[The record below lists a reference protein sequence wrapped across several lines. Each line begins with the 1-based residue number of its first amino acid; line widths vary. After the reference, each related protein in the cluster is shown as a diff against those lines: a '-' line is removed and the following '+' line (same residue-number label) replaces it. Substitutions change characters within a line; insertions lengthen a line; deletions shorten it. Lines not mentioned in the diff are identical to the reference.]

1 MKILLNALTKNTQE
15 KLIEEVKKLI
25 SNSPLITP
33 IMPKW
38 GKPYKTLITNAGKW
52 GWISDKLGYKYVKF
66 HPITKKKWSKI
77 PNLFYEIWNQFSDYE
92 KPPNCSLINVFPDQ
106 NAKLGLHQDK
116 DEKCFKAPVLSI
128 SLGNTALFKY
138 GIDKKNLKKVF
149 LPSGSIVLLKD
160 YSRLYYHSVQ
170 KIFVDK
176 NILKNDNPDLPSKFV
191 NGRISITLRKFSE

>member
-1 MKILLNALTKNTQE
+1 M
-15 KLIEEVKKLI
+15 
-25 SNSPLITP
+25 
-33 IMPKW
+33 

-52 GWISDKLGYKYVKF
+52 GWISDKIGYKYVKF

-106 NAKLGLHQDK
+106 NAQLGLHQDK

-138 GIDKKNLKKVF
+138 GIDKKNLKKKFFYHPVQLCCSKIILDYIITLYKKF
-149 LPSGSIVLLKD
+149 LLK
-160 YSRLYYHSVQ
+160 
-170 KIFVDK
+170 KIY
-176 NILKNDNPDLPSKFV
+176 
-191 NGRISITLRKFSE
+191 

>member
-1 MKILLNALTKNTQE
+1 M
-15 KLIEEVKKLI
+15 
-25 SNSPLITP
+25 ITP

-38 GKPYKTLITNAGKW
+38 GKLIKHYCNAGKW

-66 HPITKKKWSKI
+66 HPTTKKNGRKYLTSS
-77 PNLFYEIWNQFSDYE
+77 EIWNQFSDYE